1 MVVDLSQTRP
11 FNGPIERRGNS
22 LIVFVENKKEFAK
35 LADYFDPKV
44 SDDEIQALSYN
55 RATNRSNPRQARR
68 TR

>member
-1 MVVDLSQTRP
+1 
-11 FNGPIERRGNS
+11 
-22 LIVFVENKKEFAK
+22 LIVFGENKKELAK
-35 LADYFDPKV
+35 LADYFDPKI